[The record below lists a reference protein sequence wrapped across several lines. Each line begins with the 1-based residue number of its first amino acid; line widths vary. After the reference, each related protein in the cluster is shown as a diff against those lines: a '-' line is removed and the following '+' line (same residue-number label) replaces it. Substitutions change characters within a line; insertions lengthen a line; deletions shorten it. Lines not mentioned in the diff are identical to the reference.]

1 MTGREANC
9 WLILLTPLYRERRV
23 LGDKSE
29 AWDERLG
36 PIITRSCNKN
46 PSDGGQVIQQLSPRL
61 FTKDTTPWTPASSG
75 PGGGDSG
82 ATIRHTRLK
91 PVTDDEFL
99 KPASSP
105 GHNEAR
111 FMLHKIVF
119 SDSALSVRSE
129 EPEERA
135 EINMSHLEP
144 QVSIQK

>member
-1 MTGREANC
+1 MDTSLKRARGRG
-9 WLILLTPLYRERRV
+9 L
-23 LGDKSE
+23 
-29 AWDERLG
+29 
-36 PIITRSCNKN
+36 RSNHQTLN
-46 PSDGGQVIQQLSPRL
+46 GEV
-61 FTKDTTPWTPASSG
+61 W
-75 PGGGDSG
+75 
-82 ATIRHTRLK
+82 